1 MGEMNG
7 KVCIVTGSNSG
18 IGKETALAL
27 ANMGATVVM
36 VVRNPERG
44 ERARTEIMNE
54 TGNRATD
61 LMICDLSSMESV
73 RQFAKEF
80 RSKCDKLHVL
90 VNNAGVFVGKREF
103 TVDGFERTL
112 AVNYF
117 APFLLTH
124 ELLPLLKYSAPSRII
139 NIGSGMHRSGR
150 IDFDDLQ
157 CKNCKAMK
165 AYANSKLMLTT
176 YTYEL
181 SRRLQGT
188 GVTAN
193 VVEPGFVGTNL
204 GSNSGSLLYSLAYR
218 MARPMQITA
227 KKAAETP
234 AYLASSLEVDGATGK
249 CFYELKETTTA
260 QASYD
265 QQTQRLLFDTTLEL
279 LKLA

>member
-7 KVCIVTGSNSG
+7 RVCIVTGSNSG
-18 IGKETALAL
+18 IGRETALAF

-44 ERARTEIMNE
+44 ERARREIINE

-61 LMICDLSSMESV
+61 LMICNLSSMKSV
-73 RQFAKEF
+73 RKFAKEF
-80 RSKCDKLHVL
+80 RSKYDRLHVL

-103 TVDGFERTL
+103 TVDDFERTL

-124 ELLPLLKYSAPSRII
+124 ELLPLLKRSAPSRII

-150 IDFDDLQ
+150 IDLDDLQ
-157 CKNCKAMK
+157 CKKYNATK

-181 SRRLQGT
+181 SRRLLGT

-193 VVEPGFVGTNL
+193 VVEPGFAATDL

-234 AYLASSLEVDGATGK
+234 AYLASSMEVDCATGK
-249 CFYELKETTTA
+249 CFHELKERTTA
-260 QASYD
+260 PASYD
-265 QQTQRLLFDTTLEL
+265 QQAQRLLYDTTLEL